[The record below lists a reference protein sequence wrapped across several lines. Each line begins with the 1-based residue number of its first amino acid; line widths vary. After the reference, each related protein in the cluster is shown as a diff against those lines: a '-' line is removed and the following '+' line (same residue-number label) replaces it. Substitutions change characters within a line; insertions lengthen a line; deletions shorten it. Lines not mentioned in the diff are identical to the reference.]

1 VDSVESN
8 CISLLSCPF
17 FPWVQ
22 AIEKIFWGLVYRG
35 AHILVFLE
43 PPILLVMLLNSID
56 SVWILDRHWF
66 LFFCGSP
73 KTVAPT
79 EKFKLSFWHC
89 DAHRFW
95 CIIRFLT
102 CHMFELCIDMRSL
115 LNSSCK

>member
-43 PPILLVMLLNSID
+43 PPILLVMLLN
-56 SVWILDRHWF
+56 WL
-66 LFFCGSP
+66 
-73 KTVAPT
+73 
-79 EKFKLSFWHC
+79 
-89 DAHRFW
+89 
-95 CIIRFLT
+95 
-102 CHMFELCIDMRSL
+102 
-115 LNSSCK
+115 